1 MIEEYCRDIYNVGRK
16 TDCSLSKINC
26 LCPDKSSYEYLCYQC
41 HAAQNDISSEEYQPK
56 IDADSG
62 EICIQHDFQY
72 EISCTSPDWVDYQI
86 INIGV
91 SNICDEMKKNK
102 VCSERLQQAI
112 VELVA
117 LALACAAVSEDRG
130 ISYISMIDAF
140 KPEQCM
146 NHLWNLSN
154 VIMQRI
160 HSGKNCEKSLKKLCQ
175 CMEHLNMIY
184 EQRER
189 IGNEFRNY
197 LENVCLGLESIG
209 HGIELEQSFL
219 WQAYNLINNKKT
231 SESIEQFVFCGADTD
246 GETVEIWR
254 DAFKDLCFVLKEFL
268 INYQEQK
275 HIMKVEDY
283 DKLIGML
290 NMFASEKV
298 DIHTIKGLEQLNLQS
313 TIAWTANADLVIRYL
328 KNVARDE
335 LLKTFGLVCD

>member
-1 MIEEYCRDIYNVGRK
+1 MIEKYCRYIYTVGIT

-41 HAAQNDISSEEYQPK
+41 HTAQNDMSNENYQLK
-56 IDADSG
+56 FDADSG
-62 EICIQHDFQY
+62 EICIQHVFQC
-72 EISCTSPDWVDYQI
+72 EIPCTSPAWVNYQI
-86 INIGV
+86 INMGV
-91 SNICDEMKKNK
+91 QNICSDDEKNN
-102 VCSERLQQAI
+102 VDSDRHQWAI

-130 ISYISMIDAF
+130 LPYISMVDAF

-146 NHLWNLSN
+146 NHLRNLSN

-160 HSGKNCEKSLKKLCQ
+160 RSGKSCENSLKELCR

-197 LENVCLGLESIG
+197 LENVCIGLESLG

-219 WQAYNLINNKKT
+219 WQACNLIDNKKT
-231 SESIEQFVFCGADTD
+231 AESIEQFLFCGVDTD
-246 GETVEIWR
+246 GQTPEIWQY
-254 DAFKDLCFVLKEFL
+254 AFENICLVLREFL
-268 INYQEQK
+268 VNYQEQK
-275 HIMKVEDY
+275 CIMKEEDY
-283 DKLIGML
+283 VKLIAML

-298 DIHTIKGLEQLNLQS
+298 DIHTIKGLEQLDLQS
-313 TIAWTANADLVIRYL
+313 TNAWKANADIVIKYL
-328 KNVARDE
+328 KNIVPKNLIKMFD
-335 LLKTFGLVCD
+335 LVYD